1 MLHCPAQVSCLSLK
15 EAFSKD
21 QSEHLSMLTYSCVHG
36 LRSGVH
42 GLRTG
47 MTSNPGPLAHVQPI
61 VSGCD
66 GRGACPQGSF
76 LPTKGLWEGSNLNSQ
91 QGLCNVT
98 YHSHSTE
105 AGWLPVAKRCC
116 FLAKTASHSLE
127 QHWPGGLEVLMELL
141 MGLAVLLWQDRSLC
155 LWGLSFLVCKVKCLD
170 CIISNSWVTFL
181 F

>member
-1 MLHCPAQVSCLSLK
+1 MLYHLSHLGSPIGAQILLNWFSASLPCPGLLSLSQRSIFQRPK
-15 EAFSKD
+15 WAPKHADLQLCPRFEDRNDLKPRSTGTCAAYSFRVWWEGRMPSGL
-21 QSEHLSMLTYSCVHG
+21 LSPH
-36 LRSGVH
+36 
-42 GLRTG
+42 
-47 MTSNPGPLAHVQPI
+47 Q
-61 VSGCD
+61 
-66 GRGACPQGSF
+66 GALQ
-76 LPTKGLWEGSNLNSQ
+76 GSNLNSQ

-155 LWGLSFLVCKVKCLD
+155 LWGLSFLCL
-170 CIISNSWVTFL
+170 
-181 F
+181 